1 MGRRPASAQLRKEFM
16 KNSPSFS
23 ALFVGLAVVAMP
35 LNAQVSPYTDLESRE
50 IKALSEG
57 QVQGYLEGRGL
68 SFALAGE
75 LNSYPGPRHV
85 IDMADDLEL
94 TREQLQC
101 ATELFDEMQV
111 SAMELGEQ
119 YVSAEREL
127 DELFAEQSIGDTR
140 LAEVTRTLG
149 RLRGELRYVHLAAHL
164 RMKEILSAHQVAM
177 YDVLR
182 GYGGRGEAGHQHNLD

>member
-1 MGRRPASAQLRKEFM
+1 M
-16 KNSPSFS
+16 KDSLSVG
-23 ALFVGLAVVAMP
+23 ALFVGLAIATTP

-50 IKALSEG
+50 IKALSEE
-57 QVQGYLEGRGL
+57 QVRGYLEGRGL

-94 TREQLQC
+94 TQEQLQRT
-101 ATELFDEMQV
+101 TELFNEMQA
-111 SAMELGEQ
+111 SAVELGEQ
-119 YVSAEREL
+119 FVSAEREL
-127 DELFAEQSIGDTR
+127 DELFAEQTIDDTR
-140 LAEVTRTLG
+140 LTELTGTLG

-182 GYGGRGEAGHQHNLD
+182 GYGGGGEAGHQHNLDH